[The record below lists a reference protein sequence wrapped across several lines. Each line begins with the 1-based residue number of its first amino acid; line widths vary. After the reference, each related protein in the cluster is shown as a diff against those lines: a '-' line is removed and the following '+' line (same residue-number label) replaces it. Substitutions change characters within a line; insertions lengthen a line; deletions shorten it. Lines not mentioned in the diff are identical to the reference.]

1 MVQSRPSLTL
11 PAPAKVNLHLEIL
24 GRRPDG
30 FHNLRMINLLLDLCD
45 TVHLQLKPSGL
56 RILCRHPQVPSDR
69 TNLAAKAAE
78 LLLQQ
83 IPEPRPGVRI
93 SIRKRIPVAAGLGGG
108 SSDAAATLRGLVRLW
123 RLSFSEAR
131 LRRLALAVGADV
143 PFFLF
148 GRPALVEGIGERLKP
163 LPPIPDW
170 TYLLVTPPFGVSTA
184 WAYGRWRASL
194 TKRPKFHII
203 KNLKNPGNLELSR
216 WLRNDL
222 EPVVVRRYPLVGEVR
237 QVLVS
242 LGAVAAVMS
251 GSGPSIVGVFEN
263 PRQAGKA
270 SQSIRQHFPACQVVV
285 TRGLASTPRIQ
296 P

>member
-45 TVHLQLKPSGL
+45 TIHLQLKPSGL

-184 WAYGRWRASL
+184 WAYGRWQASL
-194 TKRPKFHII
+194 TKRPKLHII
-203 KNLKNPGNLELSR
+203 KNLKNSGHLELSR

-222 EPVVVRRYPLVGEVR
+222 EPVVVRRYPVVGEVR
-237 QVLVS
+237 QALVS
-242 LGAVAAVMS
+242 LGALAAVMT
-251 GSGPSIVGVFEN
+251 GSGPSVVGVFKN
-263 PRQAGKA
+263 LHQAGKA
-270 SQSIRQHFPACQVVV
+270 SKSIRQHFPACRAVV
-285 TRGLASTPRIQ
+285 TRRWRAP
-296 P
+296 